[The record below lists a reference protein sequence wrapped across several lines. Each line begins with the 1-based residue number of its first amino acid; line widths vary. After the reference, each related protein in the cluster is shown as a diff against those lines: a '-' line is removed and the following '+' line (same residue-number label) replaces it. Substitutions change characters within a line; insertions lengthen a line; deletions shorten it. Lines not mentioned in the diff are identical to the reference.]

1 MSLLNIIREA
11 SIVANV
17 AVAGEAYKYVTEQM
31 LLDAKSGAH
40 SAKYSVEDY
49 PMIERTNTV
58 LALQMQGFNCDFQD
72 ESRRVVYIYW
82 VPRHPR

>member
-1 MSLLNIIREA
+1 MSLLTLIREET
-11 SIVANV
+11 IVANV

-31 LLDAKSGAH
+31 LLDARSGAH
-40 SAKYSVEDY
+40 NARYSVEDY

-58 LALQMQGFNCDFQD
+58 LALQMQGFNCGFQD
-72 ESRRVVYIYW
+72 ESRRIIYIHW

>member
-1 MSLLNIIREA
+1 MSLLTLIREQ
-11 SIVANV
+11 SIAANV

-40 SAKYSVEDY
+40 NAKYSVEDY

-72 ESRRVVYIYW
+72 ESRRIIYIYW
-82 VPRHPR
+82 KPRHPR